1 MLCGGKCKDGGEL
14 LAQAM
19 LSLSGG
25 LHEGPGFPLTGRF
38 FVRFKDVGGGDRG
51 CLDNEERD
59 ERADGRQM
67 CTLMETENEMPEWK
81 RQQFTYNS
89 MEGEGEAGEAP
100 ASAIQASIYSSPWR

>member
-1 MLCGGKCKDGGEL
+1 
-14 LAQAM
+14 
-19 LSLSGG
+19 
-25 LHEGPGFPLTGRF
+25 
-38 FVRFKDVGGGDRG
+38 
-51 CLDNEERD
+51 
-59 ERADGRQM
+59 M